1 MQTSAGHTQQWISWS
16 GAGIRSRLR
25 GGGRVGWVFLHVV
38 PWLNVAVVAA
48 LAAVLSRQLTIAP
61 GVQFEL
67 PDAPFTEGAR
77 SGAGLVIFQTTDANP
92 RTLAFFD
99 DVRYIVGTEDEANLS
114 GEIAKYARR
123 IGGGQILLL
132 ADENVRHGDV
142 MHIVDLVRDAGVKRV
157 NVAVKP
163 K

>member
-48 LAAVLSRQLTIAP
+48 LATILCRQLTIAP
-61 GVQFEL
+61 GVQFDL
-67 PDAPFTEGAR
+67 PASPFTEGAR
-77 SGAGLVIFQTTDANP
+77 SGAGLVLFQTTDP
-92 RTLAFFD
+92 EPKTLAFFD
-99 DVRYIVGTEDEANLS
+99 DVRYVVGSDDEANLA
-114 GEIAKYARR
+114 GEIAKYAQR

-142 MHIVDLVRDAGVKRV
+142 MHVVDLVRDAGVKRV

>member
-1 MQTSAGHTQQWISWS
+1 MQTSGGHTQQWISWGGS
-16 GAGIRSRLR
+16 GIRSRLR
-25 GGGRVGWVFLHVV
+25 GSNRIGWLFLHVV

-48 LAAVLSRQLTIAP
+48 LAAALSHQLTIAP

-67 PDAPFTEGAR
+67 PAAPFTEGAR
-77 SGAGLVIFQTTDANP
+77 SGAGLVLFQTADTEP
-92 RTLAFFD
+92 KTLAFFD
-99 DVRYIVGTEDEANLS
+99 DVRYTVGTEDEANLAR
-114 GEIAKYARR
+114 EIAKYARR

-142 MHIVDLVRDAGVKRV
+142 MHIVNLVRDAGVKHV
-157 NVAVKP
+157 NVALKP

>member
-1 MQTSAGHTQQWISWS
+1 MRTSGGQSQQWISWS
-16 GAGIRSRLR
+16 EAGIRTRLR
-25 GGGRVGWVFLHVV
+25 QSGRRGWFFLQIV

-48 LAAVLSRQLTIAP
+48 LAAALSRQLTIAP
-61 GVQFEL
+61 GLQFDL
-67 PDAPFTEGAR
+67 PAAPFTEGAR
-77 SGAGLVIFQTTDANP
+77 SGAGLVLFQTADADP
-92 RTLAFFD
+92 KTLAFFD
-99 DVRYIVGTEDEANLS
+99 DVRYIVGTEDEENLS

-142 MHIVDLVRDAGVKRV
+142 MHVVNLVRNAGVKRV
-157 NVAVKP
+157 NVALKP